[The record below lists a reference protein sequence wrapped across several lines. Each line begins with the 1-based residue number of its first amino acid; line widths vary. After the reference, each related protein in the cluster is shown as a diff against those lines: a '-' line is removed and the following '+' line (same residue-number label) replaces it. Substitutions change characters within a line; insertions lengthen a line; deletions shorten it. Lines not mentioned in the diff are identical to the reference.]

1 MNATGAS
8 LEATEVVSAEAIA
21 GGLLLQ
27 TDDTCRTTNGRVI
40 DARPGRRPW
49 LILGLLFLLTVIM
62 FVARQ
67 AISVMAPVLRAV
79 FHLSNQ
85 QYGRIVSALGFGMMS
100 GEFPMGFLMDLLG
113 ARLGLSVAVFWWS
126 AATGSLALA
135 GSGLQLGLSQFWKG
149 TGECGAYSGGIK
161 TVTRL
166 FEKKDRTLAI
176 GIFNGGSV
184 IGATLAPPVIV
195 FLLEHYGFRKAFLV
209 PTAAGFLWIPLWWLL
224 FKREARVRT
233 EAPHRVSMRQMLG
246 KSSSWAVM
254 WCRFFVGPVMQ
265 FYWYWTPSYLFSAL
279 HMSMTEIGF
288 LGWIPFLMGDVGGVL
303 GGWVAGVLLRKGV
316 SVRNTRRISMYGSA
330 LFCAASLAVPYVRGV
345 GAGLAMISI
354 AVAADNFLSAHMFGA
369 VTDLFPDEQVG
380 RATGLTGIAGGLSG
394 MLFPLLTG
402 LLVDR
407 ISYAPVFLLVA
418 IMPMIGTLALF
429 AVGRQYRLQP
439 RLALPTTQQP

>member
-1 MNATGAS
+1 M
-8 LEATEVVSAEAIA
+8 LEAGEK
-21 GGLLLQ
+21 
-27 TDDTCRTTNGRVI
+27 CRTEGDSAPQAKNS
-40 DARPGRRPW
+40 RRPW
-49 LILGLLFLLTVIM
+49 LILTLLFILTVIM

-67 AISVMAPVLRAV
+67 ALSVMAPVLRTV
-79 FHLSNQ
+79 FHLSNEA
-85 QYGRIVSALGFGMMS
+85 YGRIVSALGFGMMS
-100 GEFPMGFLMDLLG
+100 GEFPMGMLMDWLG
-113 ARLGLSVAVFWWS
+113 ARLGLSVAVAWWS
-126 AATGSLALA
+126 MATGSLALA
-135 GSGLQLGLSQFWKG
+135 GSGLQLGLSQLWKG

-195 FLLEHYGFRKAFLV
+195 YLLQHYGFRIAFLV
-209 PTAAGFLWIPLWWLL
+209 PTAAGFLWIPLWWFLY
-224 FKREARVRT
+224 KREAKVKS
-233 EAPHRVSMRQMLG
+233 ELALPRVSLRQMLG

-254 WCRFFVGPVMQ
+254 LCRGFIGPVMQ
-265 FYWYWTPSYLFSAL
+265 FYWYWTPSYLFSGL
-279 HMSMTEIGF
+279 HMSMTEIGL

-303 GGWVAGVLLRKGV
+303 GGWVAGVLLRRGI

-330 LFCAASLAVPYVRGV
+330 LLCVVSLAVPYMRGV
-345 GAGLAMISI
+345 GPAVAMISI

-380 RATGLTGIAGGLSG
+380 RATGLTGIAGGLTG

-402 LLVDR
+402 WLVDR

-418 IMPMIGTLALF
+418 IMPMVGTLGLF
-429 AVGRQYRLQP
+429 IAGTRYRSDP
-439 RLALPTTQQP
+439 RLALPAAQQS

>member
-1 MNATGAS
+1 MTQPAD
-8 LEATEVVSAEAIA
+8 SAAKIA
-21 GGLLLQ
+21 GGPLQ
-27 TDDTCRTTNGRVI
+27 RAGETCRRESASG
-40 DARPGRRPW
+40 AQAEGSRRPW
-49 LILGLLFLLTVIM
+49 LILSLLFVLTVIM

-67 AISVMAPVLRAV
+67 ALSVMAPVLRTV
-79 FHLSNQ
+79 LHLSNE
-85 QYGRIVSALGFGMMS
+85 QYGRIVSALGFGMMT
-100 GEFPMGFLMDLLG
+100 GEFPMGALMDKLG
-113 ARLGLSVAVFWWS
+113 SRVGLSAAVCWWS

-195 FLLEHYGFRKAFLV
+195 YLLQRYGFRVAFLV
-209 PTAAGFLWIPLWWLL
+209 PTVAGFLWIPLWW
-224 FKREARVRT
+224 FVYRREPKT
-233 EAPHRVSMRQMLG
+233 EKDTALPRISLGQMLRN
-246 KSSSWAVM
+246 SSSWAVM
-254 WCRFFVGPVMQ
+254 LCRFFIGPVMQ
-265 FYWYWTPSYLFSAL
+265 FYWYWTPSYLYNAR
-279 HMSMTEIGF
+279 HMTMTEIGI

-303 GGWVAGVLLRKGV
+303 GGWFAGVLLRRGI

-330 LFCAASLAVPYVRGV
+330 LLCAMSLAVPYMRGM
-345 GAGLAMISI
+345 GAALTMISI
-354 AVAADNFLSAHMFGA
+354 AIAADNFLSAHMFAA

-402 LLVDR
+402 ILVDR
-407 ISYAPVFLLVA
+407 ISYAPVFVLVA
-418 IMPMIGTLALF
+418 IMPMLGTLGLF
-429 AVGRQYRLQP
+429 IAGRQYRLQS
-439 RLALPTTQQP
+439 RLAHPAAQQA